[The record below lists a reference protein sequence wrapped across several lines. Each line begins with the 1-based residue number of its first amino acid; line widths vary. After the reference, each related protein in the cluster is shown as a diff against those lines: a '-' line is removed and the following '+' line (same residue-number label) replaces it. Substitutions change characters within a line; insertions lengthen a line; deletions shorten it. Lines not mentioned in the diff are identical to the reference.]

1 MAIDSQLAV
10 GILNCYPKASRENF
24 DRSDVGHPHDLYADF
39 LRRYTP
45 QATVDVL
52 FIADPDTVLPSG
64 ANLNSYDGYIWTG
77 SDLTI
82 YHHNDAR
89 VTRQIE
95 LAQAIYAAG
104 VPSYGS
110 CWAAQMAAV
119 AAGGEVQKN
128 PKGREW
134 GLARDIRRT
143 QPGRESLLLAG
154 KPDRYDG
161 FIMHLDEVTR
171 LPEGATLLATNE
183 HTHVQAL
190 EVRHGK
196 GVFWATQYHPEY
208 NLYEMARLIAA
219 RAEPLVREGFFET
232 TDQVEAYADAMRALH
247 NDPDSQALRQAL
259 GVGDDILDAEIREQ
273 ELRNWIDHLVLP
285 MKTGDSPCD

>member
-1 MAIDSQLAV
+1 MVVETQLAIA
-10 GILNCYPKASRENF
+10 ILNCYPRTSRKNF
-24 DRSDVGHPHDLYADF
+24 DRANVGHPHDLYAGF

-45 QATVDVL
+45 RATLDVL
-52 FIADPDTVLPSG
+52 FIADEDTTLPSG
-64 ANLNSYDGYIWTG
+64 ANLNSYDAYIWTG

-82 YHHNDAR
+82 YHHDDPR
-89 VTRQIE
+89 VVRQIE
-95 LAQAIYAAG
+95 LARAIYRAG
-104 VPSYGS
+104 VPCYGS
-110 CWAAQMAAV
+110 CWAVQMAAV

-128 PKGREW
+128 PRGREW
-134 GLARDIRRT
+134 GLARDIQRT
-143 QPGRESLLLAG
+143 EAGQESLLLAG

-171 LPEGATLLATNE
+171 LPQGATLLATNE
-183 HTHVQAL
+183 HTHVQAV
-190 EVRHGK
+190 EVRHES

-232 TDQVEAYADAMRALH
+232 IDAVQAYAGKMHALH
-247 NDPDSQALRQAL
+247 QQPDSEALRQEL
-259 GVGDDILDAEIREQ
+259 GVGDDILEAEIREQ

-285 MKTGDSPCD
+285 ATKR

>member
-1 MAIDSQLAV
+1 MSVEVPLAIA
-10 GILNCYPKASRENF
+10 ILNCYPRTSRENF

-52 FIADPDTVLPSG
+52 FIADADTTLPSG
-64 ANLNSYDGYIWTG
+64 TNLHSYDAYIWTG

-82 YHHNDAR
+82 YHHDDLR

-95 LAQAIYAAG
+95 LARATYRAG
-104 VPSYGS
+104 VPCYGS
-110 CWAAQMAAV
+110 CWAIQIAAV

-128 PKGREW
+128 PRGREW

-143 QPGRESLLLAG
+143 EAGQRSLLLQG

-171 LPEGATLLATNE
+171 LPEQATLLATNA

-190 EVRHGK
+190 EVKHGL

-208 NLYEMARLIAA
+208 NLYEMARLISA
-219 RAEPLVREGFFET
+219 RAVPLVKEGFFAT
-232 TDQVEAYADAMRALH
+232 TDEVKAYAEKMHALH
-247 NDPDSQALRQAL
+247 RDPDSLELRHEL
-259 GVGDDILDAEIREQ
+259 EVSDDILDAEIREQ

-285 MKTGDSPCD
+285 SLKR

>member
-1 MAIDSQLAV
+1 MVVNAKLAIC
-10 GILNCYPKASRENF
+10 ILNCYPRTSRENF

-52 FIADPDTVLPSG
+52 FIADPDTSLPTG
-64 ANLNSYDGYIWTG
+64 ANLRSYDGYIWTG

-82 YHHNDAR
+82 YHDDPR
-89 VTRQIE
+89 VTRQIA
-95 LAQAIYAAG
+95 LAKAIYEAG
-104 VPSYGS
+104 VPCYGS
-110 CWAAQMAAV
+110 CWGIQMAAV
-119 AAGGEVQKN
+119 AAGGEVRKN

-134 GLARDIRRT
+134 GIARDIRRT
-143 QPGRESLLLAG
+143 EAGRRSLLLAG

-190 EVRHGK
+190 EVRHGN

-219 RAEPLVREGFFET
+219 RAAPLVREGFFRTEE
-232 TDQVEAYADAMRALH
+232 DVRAYAAKMRALH
-247 NDPDSQALRQAL
+247 QNPDSAELRQEL
-259 GVGDDILDAEIREQ
+259 GVGDDILDPAIREQ

-285 MKTGDSPCD
+285 GCNT

>member
-1 MAIDSQLAV
+1 MVVEAQLAIA
-10 GILNCYPKASRENF
+10 ILNCYPRTSRENF
-24 DRSDVGHPHDLYADF
+24 DRSNVGHPHDLYAEF

-45 QATVDVL
+45 QASIDLL
-52 FIADPDTVLPSG
+52 FIADADTTLPSG
-64 ANLNSYDGYIWTG
+64 ASLHDYDAYIWTG

-82 YHHNDAR
+82 YHHDDPR

-95 LAQAIYAAG
+95 LAQAIFRAG
-104 VPSYGS
+104 VPCYGS
-110 CWAAQMAAV
+110 CWGVQMAAV

-134 GLARDIRRT
+134 GLARDIRPT
-143 QPGRESLLLAG
+143 EAGRRSLLLAG

-161 FIMHLDEVTR
+161 FIMHLDEVTH

-190 EVRHGK
+190 EVRHES

-219 RAEPLVREGFFET
+219 RAQPLIGEGFFET
-232 TDQVEAYADAMRALH
+232 TEEVQAYAGKMRMLH
-247 NDPDSQALRQAL
+247 QQPDSEILRQEL
-259 GVGDDILDAEIREQ
+259 RVGDDILDAEIREQ
-273 ELRNWIDHLVLP
+273 ELRNWIDRLVLP
-285 MKTGDSPCD
+285 SLKR

>member
-1 MAIDSQLAV
+1 MVVDAHLAI
-10 GILNCYPKASRENF
+10 GILNCYPRASWENF

-45 QATVDVL
+45 QASVDVL
-52 FIADPDTVLPSG
+52 FIADPDTILPAG
-64 ANLNSYDGYIWTG
+64 AGLNSYDAYIWTG

-82 YHHNDAR
+82 YHHDDAR
-89 VTRQIE
+89 VTHQIE
-95 LAQAIYAAG
+95 LARAIYQAG

-110 CWAAQMAAV
+110 CWAVQMAAV
-119 AAGGEVQKN
+119 AAGGEVQVN
-128 PKGREW
+128 PRGREW

-143 QPGRESLLLAG
+143 EAGRESLLLAG

-161 FIMHLDEVTR
+161 FIMHLDDVTR

-190 EVRHGK
+190 EVRHGQ

-208 NLYEMARLIAA
+208 NLHEMARLIAA

-232 TDQVEAYADAMRALH
+232 TDQVQAYAAKMHALH
-247 NDPDSQALRQAL
+247 QQPDSEPLRQEL
-259 GVGDDILDAEIREQ
+259 RVGDDILDPAIREQ

-285 MKTGDSPCD
+285 SLVR

>member
-1 MAIDSQLAV
+1 VIVDTQLAI
-10 GILNCYPKASRENF
+10 GILNCYPRTSRENF
-24 DRSDVGHPHDLYADF
+24 DRSNVGHPHDLYAGF

-45 QATVDVL
+45 RATVDVL
-52 FIADPDTVLPSG
+52 FIADDETILPSG
-64 ANLNSYDGYIWTG
+64 AGLTSYDGYIWTG

-82 YHHNDAR
+82 YHYDDPR

-95 LAQAIYAAG
+95 LARAIYRAG
-104 VPSYGS
+104 VPCYGS
-110 CWAAQMAAV
+110 CWAVQMAAV
-119 AAGGEVQKN
+119 AAGGEVQKS

-143 QPGRESLLLAG
+143 EAGRESLLLAG

-171 LPEGATLLATNE
+171 LPEGGTLLATNE

-190 EVRHGK
+190 EVRHGT

-232 TDQVEAYADAMRALH
+232 VDQVQAYAGKMRTLH
-247 NDPDSQALRQAL
+247 QQPDLQALRQEL
-259 GVGDDILDAEIREQ
+259 GVGDDILEAAIREQ

-285 MKTGDSPCD
+285 SLER

>member
-1 MAIDSQLAV
+1 MAAEEQLAIA
-10 GILNCYPKASRENF
+10 ILNCYPRASRANF
-24 DRSDVGHPHDLYADF
+24 DRSNVGHPRDLYADF

-45 QATVDVL
+45 QAAVDVL
-52 FIADPDTVLPSG
+52 FIADADTILPSG
-64 ANLNSYDGYIWTG
+64 ANLNSYDAYIWTG

-82 YHHNDAR
+82 YHHDDPR

-95 LAQAIYAAG
+95 LSRAIYRAG
-104 VPSYGS
+104 VPCYGS
-110 CWAAQMAAV
+110 CWAIQMAAV

-143 QPGRESLLLAG
+143 KAGRESLLLAG
-154 KPDRYDG
+154 KPDCYDG

-171 LPEGATLLATNE
+171 LPEGSTLLAANG

-219 RAEPLVREGFFET
+219 RAEPLVREDFFET
-232 TDQVEAYADAMRALH
+232 TDQVQAYAGRMHALH
-247 NDPDSQALRQAL
+247 QRPDSQALRQEL
-259 GVGDDILDAEIREQ
+259 RVGKDILEAESREQ
-273 ELRNWIDHLVLP
+273 ELRNWIDHLVL
-285 MKTGDSPCD
+285 SSLVR

>member
-1 MAIDSQLAV
+1 MTIETQLAIA
-10 GILNCYPKASRENF
+10 ILNCYPRTSRENF
-24 DRSDVGHPHDLYADF
+24 DRSNVGHPHDLYAGF
-39 LRRYTP
+39 LQRYTP
-45 QATVDVL
+45 QASVDVL
-52 FIADPDTVLPSG
+52 FIADDETMLPSG
-64 ANLNSYDGYIWTG
+64 ANLTSYDGYIWTG

-82 YHHNDAR
+82 YHHDDPR

-95 LAQAIYAAG
+95 LARAIYQAG
-104 VPSYGS
+104 VPCYGS
-110 CWAAQMAAV
+110 CWAVQMAAV

-143 QPGRESLLLAG
+143 KEGQESLLLAG
-154 KPDRYDG
+154 KPDLYDG

-171 LPEGATLLATNE
+171 LPEGSRLLATNE

-190 EVRHGK
+190 EVQHGT

-232 TDQVEAYADAMRALH
+232 TEQVQAYADRMSSLH
-247 NDPDSQALRQAL
+247 QQPDSQALRQELA
-259 GVGDDILDAEIREQ
+259 VGDDILEAEIREQ

-285 MKTGDSPCD
+285 SLKR